1 MISMKMGAP
10 QIIMTVLIL
19 AKCFQLTEKDRTLAD
34 SLGTVVAVIAEV
46 ALLKWGGFY

>member
-1 MISMKMGAP
+1 MISMKMGTP

-19 AKCFQLTEKDRTLAD
+19 VKCFQLAEKDRTLAD
-34 SLGTVVAVIAEV
+34 SLGTAIAVIAEM